1 MTRLEAKK
9 SLGQHFLKNATI
21 AREIAAAAE
30 LRPGDTVVEVGPG
43 TGALTEPLLAT
54 KAKVIA
60 IEADGRAMDILRERF
75 PEATKGGYLKLIHG
89 DIREISLADLP
100 ITEGEYAVAANIPY
114 YISGQLFRFFLGE
127 KLPKT
132 LVFLVQKEVAERAA
146 RSEKES
152 LLSLSLKAYGTPLY
166 VRTVSRGNFVPVP
179 GVDSAIL
186 KLAGIS
192 RQRFAGIPED
202 FFFNVLHAGFAA
214 RRKQL
219 FGNLKKIFSEDVLR
233 TTFEATGLPLTVRG
247 EDVSI
252 DDWFRLAR
260 ELHGLST

>member
-1 MTRLEAKK
+1 MTRFEAKK
-9 SLGQHFLKNATI
+9 SLGQHFLKNPTI
-21 AREIAAAAE
+21 AAEIAETAE
-30 LRPGDTVVEVGPG
+30 LQPGDTVLEVGPG

-54 KAKVIA
+54 GASVIA
-60 IEADGRAMDILRERF
+60 VEADGRTIDLLKERF
-75 PEATKGGYLKLIHG
+75 REPLESGRFTLIHG
-89 DIREISLADLP
+89 DIRTISLADLP
-100 ITEGEYAVAANIPY
+100 ITEGEYVVAANIPY

-152 LLSLSLKAYGTPLY
+152 LLSLSLKAFGTPIY
-166 VRTVSRGNFVPVP
+166 IRTVSRGNFTPVP

-186 KLAGIS
+186 KLSNIS
-192 RQRFAGIPED
+192 RKRFEGLEEE
-202 FFFNVLHAGFAA
+202 FFFKILHAGFAA

-219 FGNLKKIFSEDVLR
+219 FGNLKKIFPEDILLAA
-233 TTFEATGLPLTVRG
+233 FEKTGLPPAVRG

-252 DDWFRLAR
+252 DDWFLLAR
-260 ELHGLST
+260 ELHTLST